1 MAQGITSV
9 DAVHIPTPLRILG
22 IAGSLRAGS
31 FNRALLRA
39 AREEASSGIEIDL
52 YDISSVPFY
61 NADVEA
67 VGDPEPVAVF
77 KAAIR
82 AADALLIAT
91 PEYNHGV
98 PGVLKNALDWASRP
112 HRASPLDCK
121 PVAIMGATAGRGSTY
136 QAQAQLREALVYTG
150 SCTLAQPEL
159 SLSRAGAAFDDDGQL
174 TDGDT
179 RIALHELLDVFV
191 DWVRVIQ
198 SGEADHYQEQHA
210 RLPNEERMLRA
221 S

>member
-1 MAQGITSV
+1 MAQGTTSV
-9 DAVHIPTPLRILG
+9 EAVHIPAPLRILG

-39 AREEASSGIEIDL
+39 AREEAPSSIEIDL
-52 YDISSVPFY
+52 YDISAVPFY

-67 VGDPEPVAVF
+67 VGDPDPVAVF

-121 PVAIMGATAGRGSTY
+121 PVAIMGATAGRDSTY
-136 QAQAQLREALVYTG
+136 QAQSQLREALVYTG

-159 SLSRAGAAFDDDGQL
+159 SLSRAGAAFDDAGQL

-198 SGEADHYQEQHA
+198 SGEAHRYQEQHA

>member
-1 MAQGITSV
+1 MAQGTTSV
-9 DAVHIPTPLRILG
+9 EAVHIPAPLRILG

-39 AREEASSGIEIDL
+39 ARETPSSMNL
-52 YDISSVPFY
+52 YDISAVPFY

-67 VGDPEPVAVF
+67 VGDPDPVAVF

-98 PGVLKNALDWASRP
+98 PGGLRRIVWTGPPGRMRLSTRLQASSD
-112 HRASPLDCK
+112 H
-121 PVAIMGATAGRGSTY
+121 GGTAGRDSTL
-136 QAQAQLREALVYTG
+136 QAQSQPREGLWSIPRLVHSCSARALPLP
-150 SCTLAQPEL
+150 CRCRIIPRR
-159 SLSRAGAAFDDDGQL
+159 RAAL

-191 DWVRVIQ
+191 DW
-198 SGEADHYQEQHA
+198 
-210 RLPNEERMLRA
+210 
-221 S
+221 